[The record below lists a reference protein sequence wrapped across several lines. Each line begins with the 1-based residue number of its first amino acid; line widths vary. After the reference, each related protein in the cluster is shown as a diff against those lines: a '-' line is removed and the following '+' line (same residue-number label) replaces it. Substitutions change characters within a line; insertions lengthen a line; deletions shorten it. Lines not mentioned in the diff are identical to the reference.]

1 MSGRSYCNH
10 TPPATR
16 SLPAKAVSGPVAM
29 SAIGAASTPSS
40 QHKGAILANPW
51 FRLYSEFADDPRVQM
66 MSEAMQRRLVML
78 MCFRC
83 KDATMHETQLAFYL
97 RISAAELADTKRVFL
112 QNGFIDE
119 DWKLVNWNRCQFVS
133 DSSTERSRRS
143 RQRKQQAATLH
154 SDPEPSDLD
163 GDVTEGNVT
172 VTASDTEQSQKQTQT
187 QRQSARAQAKA
198 DARRISQAVN
208 PEATADLSEIAER
221 IAVLHPRS
229 QLKHIVPTQVPA
241 KDSQAIVA
249 AILLEAAKSDMKE
262 LEAGEMLLRM
272 VEELAA
278 TVPREQW
285 HFLKPVTAYFA
296 EFEYRREPTTFLR
309 STRAKEAQTMA
320 NDKALNA
327 TQTLYESFWRNTSPA
342 QAISQSLDQL
352 AEGFEKRL
360 TAATYRLYAATLADL
375 TQADCV
381 QAFSRAALNL
391 RFFPPPATLREFSGR
406 AADGDAVARETKAE
420 VLPGSCE
427 DEGSAIPW

>member
-1 MSGRSYCNH
+1 MGGLGSGRWSRVNV
-10 TPPATR
+10 
-16 SLPAKAVSGPVAM
+16 K
-29 SAIGAASTPSS
+29 ASTDDYV
-40 QHKGAILANPW
+40 QLDVDRWNRAGLLILGREFGGASLTGVTGPALSAKVYLNHVVVTQESMPASDGRRKTVIELERTDCHLGGARTW
-51 FRLYSEFADDPRVQM
+51 FRCPEQICG
-66 MSEAMQRRLVML
+66 RL
-78 MCFRC
+78 
-83 KDATMHETQLAFYL
+83 
-97 RISAAELADTKRVFL
+97 ISAAELADTKRVFL

-119 DWKLVNWNRCQFVS
+119 DWKLVNWNRYQFVS

-163 GDVTEGNVT
+163 GNVTEGNVT

-249 AILLEAAKSDMKE
+249 AILLEAAKSDMTE

-309 STRAKEAQTMA
+309 STRAKEGSNNGKRQGTEC
-320 NDKALNA
+320 NA
-327 TQTLYESFWRNTSPA
+327 DA
-342 QAISQSLDQL
+342 
-352 AEGFEKRL
+352 
-360 TAATYRLYAATLADL
+360 
-375 TQADCV
+375 
-381 QAFSRAALNL
+381 
-391 RFFPPPATLREFSGR
+391 LREFLAEHESGAGNLPVAGPTGGGVR
-406 AADGDAVARETKAE
+406 EEVNGSDLPALRGDAGGPDTGGLRPSIFPRRAQSP
-420 VLPGSCE
+420 VLPTPSYPPR
-427 DEGSAIPW
+427 IQWPRR